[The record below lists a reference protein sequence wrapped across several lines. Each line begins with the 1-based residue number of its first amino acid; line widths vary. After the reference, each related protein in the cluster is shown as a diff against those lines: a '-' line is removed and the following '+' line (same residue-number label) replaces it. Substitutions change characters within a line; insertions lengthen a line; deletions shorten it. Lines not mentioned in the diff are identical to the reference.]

1 MTEIRV
7 GRPLFLK
14 PQPHGSNQEQPGIEC
29 CFALGRF
36 KAHPFRM
43 QFLLNGPEERERRR
57 TSYEAEYALIDNL
70 GRGRV
75 RRRQPLKLIIFLLL
89 AGMLLACGVRG
100 FPRPAHLFQ
109 RDQPVEIELT
119 NYSFKPNHLVVLG
132 NESPVRFLL
141 KNTDGVVHNF
151 TLMAPGRNIILSED
165 VKPRVAITVD
175 TEFLKSGNYAFYCF
189 HHQYR
194 GMEGM
199 LMMIRLLSG

>member
-1 MTEIRV
+1 MK
-7 GRPLFLK
+7 LK
-14 PQPHGSNQEQPGIEC
+14 
-29 CFALGRF
+29 
-36 KAHPFRM
+36 
-43 QFLLNGPEERERRR
+43 
-57 TSYEAEYALIDNL
+57 YALIDNL

-75 RRRQPLKLIIFLLL
+75 KGRQPLKLIVFLLL
-89 AGMLLACGVRG
+89 AGMLLACGAQKVSLG
-100 FPRPAHLFQ
+100 PAHLFQ

-165 VKPRVAITVD
+165 VKPRAAITVD
-175 TEFLKSGNYAFYCF
+175 TGFLKSGNYAFYCF

-199 LMMIRLLSG
+199 LMID